1 MPTAKS
7 YQNLNLL
14 GEPFL
19 ENNRYYVMVQ
29 AKSGPKKVRW
39 YSDAE
44 YAKMYPEEPA
54 AAGKK
59 VRPWWGPQKDV
70 LGFQKGFIWILQEP
84 DEEAE
89 EWLILNGHANGT
101 KFWGR
106 CVYSQDGPIETPFHI
121 KLIKLYWD
129 DVGDPDGYLKP
140 DDEVYRAVDEARYG
154 KVESYWAGQVGDRI
168 EKELTVLKKAKKETQ
183 WGHQV
188 DHIFQD
194 AEGNQYEWITT
205 AKDLEIG
212 ATYQVKG
219 TVKELL
225 TKKGRKITNLT
236 RCRTE
241 WIQTK

>member
-1 MPTAKS
+1 
-7 YQNLNLL
+7 
-14 GEPFL
+14 
-19 ENNRYYVMVQ
+19 MVQ

-101 KFWGR
+101 RFWGR

-154 KVESYWAGQVGDRI
+154 KVESHWVGQVGACKVKHEDYKGEKVARI
-168 EKELTVLKKAKKETQ
+168 DYFIAAKNATDLPAWEEPHRKEKEGSSASTGEGFMDVSASE
-183 WGHQV
+183 V
-188 DHIFQD
+188 DVPF
-194 AEGNQYEWITT
+194 
-205 AKDLEIG
+205 
-212 ATYQVKG
+212 
-219 TVKELL
+219 
-225 TKKGRKITNLT
+225 
-236 RCRTE
+236 
-241 WIQTK
+241 